1 MQYTDCQNYDH
12 TRKYCNRSPASVKCA
27 GNYDTKVCKNEIMQ
41 LLREESGAR
50 SVMQKI
56 HHVKNKEKFNQ
67 LDNQLRNRLKE
78 Y

>member
-1 MQYTDCQNYDH
+1 
-12 TRKYCNRSPASVKCA
+12 
-27 GNYDTKVCKNEIMQ
+27 MQ